1 MSRDVYIKDVIE
13 SVNTLKRAVC
23 SRMSRIKGVSVT
35 PSQWAVLQITYNA
48 KSIHIK
54 DIANEMNTTGSAAT
68 QLINELEKKKYI
80 KRTPDPSD
88 GRATLITLTNKS
100 NKMMGDME
108 LVMHK
113 SCAELFR
120 KLSDTELKTFS
131 RIYSKISK

>member
-1 MSRDVYIKDVIE
+1 MSRDVYIKEIIE

-23 SRMSRIKGVSVT
+23 SRMSNIKGVSVT

-54 DIANEMNTTGSAAT
+54 DIAKEMSTTGSAAT
-68 QLINELEKKKYI
+68 QLINELENKKYL

-100 NKMMGDME
+100 NKMMNDVE

-113 SCAELFR
+113 SCAELFH

-131 RIYSKISK
+131 RIYSKINK